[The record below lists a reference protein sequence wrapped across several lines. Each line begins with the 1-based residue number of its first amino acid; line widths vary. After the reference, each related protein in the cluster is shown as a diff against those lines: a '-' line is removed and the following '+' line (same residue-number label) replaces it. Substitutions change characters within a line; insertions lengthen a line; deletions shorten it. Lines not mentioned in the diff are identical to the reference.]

1 VKAYSDLDVGQTFHY
16 LYQNV
21 WNILHLIVFP
31 YLGRVGTFYR
41 TTPRLIQVGSS
52 LSELSCEGAREWSIG
67 LFMVIIP
74 MHYLS
79 DIVT

>member
-1 VKAYSDLDVGQTFHY
+1 MKAYSDLDVGQTFQY

-21 WNILHLIVFP
+21 WNILDLIVFP

-41 TTPRLIQVGSS
+41 TTTRLIQVGSS
-52 LSELSCEGAREWSIG
+52 LSELSCEGAREWSTLIV
-67 LFMVIIP
+67 VIIP